1 MPYCVYLSLYLFLN
15 NLKKDSQIL
24 KNKNIILLL
33 KYLFLRLSY
42 LLLQFKMTLKPIL
55 GLQRP
60 FGPPPIGRWSWNL
73 LGTNTL
79 MLDSRGYM
87 MQVLMGGKKMIGIDA
102 VITKDG
108 LSLSSRQQ
116 QTSSLVRLQQQNGR
130 HLKINRKSINYTLPR
145 SNSVLMRAVNILLLM
160 KMILLLEVMKTLW
173 SLLKNF
179 MT

>member
-1 MPYCVYLSLYLFLN
+1 
-15 NLKKDSQIL
+15 
-24 KNKNIILLL
+24 
-33 KYLFLRLSY
+33 
-42 LLLQFKMTLKPIL
+42 
-55 GLQRP
+55 
-60 FGPPPIGRWSWNL
+60 
-73 LGTNTL
+73 
-79 MLDSRGYM
+79 
-87 MQVLMGGKKMIGIDA
+87 MGGKKMIGIDA

>member
-1 MPYCVYLSLYLFLN
+1 MPYCVYQSQYLFFN

-24 KNKNIILLL
+24 KKKNVKLLM
-33 KYLFLRLSY
+33 KYLSLRLSY

-55 GLQRP
+55 ELQRP
-60 FGPPPIGRWSWNL
+60 FGPAPIGRWSWNL

-130 HLKINRKSINYTLPR
+130 HLKINGKSINYPLPR
-145 SNSVLMRAVNILLLM
+145 SSSVLMRAVNILLLM
-160 KMILLLEVMKTLW
+160 KMILLLEVM
-173 SLLKNF
+173 
-179 MT
+179 